1 MRYLHFLTEGIC
13 MLKRRHFRIMVCV
26 CLVCLM
32 TICAGCTRVQFTTG
46 LKRSTFAVINGRKI
60 SMDEAMLLL
69 GELRCSYEK
78 TFDSEVWSE
87 NIEGMTA
94 EQYVK
99 NNVRDTLEQIAV
111 LEDFA
116 DDFSIRLTDEDC
128 DMIAKAAD
136 EYMTGYDGNGTIDK
150 SDVED
155 FYTSL
160 RMAQKAFY
168 TITDTVDTEV
178 SEDEARVINVQYI
191 YVATVE
197 YDDDGVRTELSQA
210 DVSRAYKRVQSLLSQ
225 MDDGTDFA
233 ALARDNSDDSQYTLE
248 FGRGEYLEEF
258 ENAAFKLEVGEIS
271 GIVETDIG
279 YYIIKCVNDNVESDY
294 DKRSAEIILS
304 RRMKVFSDQY
314 AARLEKSSTEFN
326 KRFWENTPMDEVIP
340 GTGKLYEIYNKY
352 FVSTQQK

>member
-13 MLKRRHFRIMVCV
+13 MLKHRHFRIMVCV

-32 TICAGCTRVQFTTG
+32 TICAGCARVQFTTG

-60 SMDEAMLLL
+60 SMDEALLLL
-69 GELRCSYEK
+69 GELRYSYEK
-78 TFDSEVWSE
+78 TFDSEVWGE
-87 NIEGMTA
+87 KIEGMTA
-94 EQYVK
+94 EKYVK

-116 DDFSIRLTDEDC
+116 DDFSIRLTDD
-128 DMIAKAAD
+128 DRDLIAKAAD
-136 EYMTGYDGNGTIDK
+136 DYMAGYDGCGTVDK

-155 FYTSL
+155 FYASL
-160 RMAQKAFY
+160 RLAQKAFY

-197 YDDDGVRTELSQA
+197 YDDDGERTELSQA
-210 DVSRAYKRVQSLLSQ
+210 EVSRAYKHAQSLLSKA
-225 MDDGTDFA
+225 DDGADFA
-233 ALARDNSDDSQYTLE
+233 ALARDNSDDSRYTLE

-258 ENAAFKLEVGEIS
+258 ENAAFELEVGELS

-304 RRMKVFSDQY
+304 RRMKVFSGQY

-326 KRFWENTPMDEVIP
+326 KRFWENTPMNSVAS
-340 GTGKLYEIYNKY
+340 GTGKLYEIYNEY
-352 FVSTQQK
+352 FVSTQ